1 MECLFY
7 HLNTPPMGFTDE
19 NQLSP
24 VTTWYFLYHDIVGD
38 HWDIIFYVLFDF
50 IIAVG
55 HWHRIISLFLFHII
69 CWVFVRFLDQT
80 YYIWSRFKKKI
91 LGHAHLSP
99 NIKSFPVIFSRSLRA
114 IVFGAQTRIDSSTT
128 TTSVYRRKDFLML
141 LKLAILSIM
150 NKSSKIRIW
159 QITIVK

>member
-1 MECLFY
+1 MW
-7 HLNTPPMGFTDE
+7 TPIVYFSYIVLYIASLIELDGTNCTTPWYGR
-19 NQLSP
+19 
-24 VTTWYFLYHDIVGD
+24 VTREWF
-38 HWDIIFYVLFDF
+38 W
-50 IIAVG
+50 
-55 HWHRIISLFLFHII
+55 HII

-159 QITIVK
+159 QITIVI